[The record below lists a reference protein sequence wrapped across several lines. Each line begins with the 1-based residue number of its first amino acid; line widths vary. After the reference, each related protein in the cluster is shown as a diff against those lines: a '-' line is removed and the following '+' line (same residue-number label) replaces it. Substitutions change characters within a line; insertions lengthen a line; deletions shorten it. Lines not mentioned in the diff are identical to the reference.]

1 MFDCA
6 VSENVKNHSL
16 SNLNEFYVTFEGK
29 MAKLRTI
36 LRHYVLTT
44 LVLSS
49 GLAVVR
55 AANDY
60 DENSDDEPVGTCL

>member
-1 MFDCA
+1 
-6 VSENVKNHSL
+6 
-16 SNLNEFYVTFEGK
+16 

-36 LRHYVLTT
+36 LRYYVLTT

-60 DENSDDEPVGTCL
+60 EENSDDEPMGTCL